1 MDKKQLM
8 ALALGAA
15 TLLPVSFASTP
26 LEAQNIKS
34 ISFADKK
41 YEYGEG
47 KDTITLFFNLL
58 DSDGEHVDNLHASD
72 LESYL
77 VVREDG
83 KIIPASQAV
92 VEPLSGGQRI
102 PAEYTFSVL
111 VDLSIPGEGKL
122 QIFQAIETLV
132 ESAPDSCVYLS
143 FFGDEVSESRLVTR
157 DNILKM
163 RKQLNKGAENKYFY
177 SALYAK
183 LSEFSA
189 SSAELED
196 EVKMSDDYEEN
207 TEIARRAALNRD
219 KNILF
224 VFTEGTKRPTYE
236 ENIAF
241 AEVKEYQQSDTHIV
255 PRVYAFYYTEE
266 DASPEI
272 EACLEGICDSDD
284 PDRQGDY
291 MPANDMEQVLTDF
304 QRVVS
309 DQMYTYSFAYCVP
322 EGRSYSGAVEYVGEW
337 KGDKIGEAT
346 FTIGSAENPWP
357 IRAAK
362 ASDSVAKYFV
372 ALILML
378 LTIVVILC
386 VNRLIIPGFRSK
398 AFERKYYKN
407 YVPQA
412 NVRVLTCRYCG
423 QPVTEGEL
431 VVQRCKHTMHARCWK
446 ENGYKCAEYG
456 QNCTE
461 GIQPHG
467 DWRELFSSTSMQEN
481 RTTIHGIIAAF
492 IGWIIYEVTGRGGW
506 LQAISEPIVNMCY
519 SNDGTTVD
527 LTLDCISR
535 VSAMLCI
542 GLLLGFLLSLVF
554 RYNDEYRTKDAK
566 IWLRIIGL
574 SLLTALIGMLAF
586 ALGGVILCLLLSAI
600 APSYIAWYCSL
611 PAYML
616 FSVCVALALTIGS
629 SIPVRSALIGGG
641 VAAVIG
647 FIVLSL
653 SALTPDSMPW
663 MSMLLNFIIFGGGLG
678 ASLVTVRM
686 LAEKYFLTYTLDG
699 VEKRIPIHKWM
710 NATGGGNKVK
720 IGMTIGCEIQMN
732 WERSGKVAKE
742 HAELYIDHDRS
753 MPVIKSLYAGI
764 LFNNRTDMNVGQT
777 MLLTNGD
784 SFRIGDTT
792 FKYVENQ

>member
-8 ALALGAA
+8 ILALGAA
-15 TLLPVSFASTP
+15 TLLPASFSSAN
-26 LEAQNIKS
+26 LEAQNIKT
-34 ISFADKK
+34 ISFCDKK

-47 KDTITLFFNLL
+47 KDTVTLYFNLL
-58 DSDGEHVDNLHASD
+58 DANGERVDNLHADD

-83 KIIPASQAV
+83 KIIPASQSV
-92 VEPLSGGQRI
+92 VMPVGSGQRI

-143 FFGDEVSESRLVTR
+143 FFGDEVSASRLVTR
-157 DNILKM
+157 DNLDKM
-163 RKQLNKGAENKYFY
+163 RKHLNKGAENKYFY

-183 LSEFSA
+183 LTEFSD
-189 SSAELED
+189 SFAEYQD
-196 EVKMSDDYEEN
+196 EVKESDDYEDN
-207 TEIARRAALNRD
+207 ADIVRRAALNRD

-241 AEVKEYQQSDTHIV
+241 LEVSEYQQEASHIV

-272 EACLEGICDSDD
+272 ESCLEGICNSED
-284 PDRQGDY
+284 PSRQGDY
-291 MPANDMEQVLTDF
+291 MPANDMEQVLADF

-309 DQMYTYSFAYCVP
+309 DQMYSYSFAYCVP
-322 EGRSYSGAVEYVGEW
+322 ETRSYSGAVDYVGEW

-362 ASDSVAKYFV
+362 VSDSAAKYFV
-372 ALILML
+372 ALIAML
-378 LTIVVILC
+378 LTILVIFI

-398 AFERKYYKN
+398 TFERKYYKN

-423 QPVTEGEL
+423 QPVQEGQL

-456 QNCTE
+456 QNCSD

-467 DWRELFSSTSMQEN
+467 DWRELFSSQAIQEN
-481 RTTIHGIIAAF
+481 RTTIAGIVAAF
-492 IGWIIYEVTGRGGW
+492 IGWIIYEVTGRGSW
-506 LQAISEPIVNMCY
+506 LKPISEWIVNLCY
-519 SNDGTTVD
+519 SNDGTSVD
-527 LTLDCISR
+527 LTVDCISR

-542 GLLLGFLLSLVF
+542 GLLLGFLLSVIF
-554 RYNDEYRTKDAK
+554 RYNDEYRAK
-566 IWLRIIGL
+566 NAMIWLRIVGL

-586 ALGGVILCLLLSAI
+586 ALGGAILCLLLSAI
-600 APSYIAWYCSL
+600 APSYIPWYCSL

-641 VAAVIG
+641 VAALIG
-647 FIVLSL
+647 FIVLCL

-699 VEKRIPIHKWM
+699 IEKRIPIHKWM

-742 HAELYIDHDRS
+742 HAELYIDHDRM
-753 MPVIKSLYAGI
+753 MPVIKSMYAGI
-764 LFNNRTDMNVGQT
+764 LFNNRVEMNVGQT
-777 MLLTNGD
+777 MMLTNGD
-784 SFRIGDTT
+784 TFRIGDTT

>member
-1 MDKKQLM
+1 MDTKQLTI
-8 ALALGAA
+8 LALGAI
-15 TLLPVSFASTP
+15 TLVPSSINTNEAN
-26 LEAQNIKS
+26 AQNIKN
-34 ISFADKK
+34 ISFCDKK
-41 YEYGEG
+41 YEYGVG
-47 KDTITLFFNLL
+47 KDTITLYFNLL
-58 DSDGEHVDNLHASD
+58 DADGDRIDNLRTED
-72 LESYL
+72 LESYF
-77 VVREDG
+77 VVREDN
-83 KIIPASQAV
+83 KIIPSSQCSI
-92 VEPLSGGQRI
+92 EPLNSGQRI

-111 VDLSIPGEGKL
+111 VDLSIPAEGKL

-143 FFGDEVSESRLVTR
+143 FFGDEVSESKLVTR
-157 DNILKM
+157 DNISKM
-163 RKQLNKGAENKYFY
+163 RKLINKGAENKYFY

-183 LSEFSA
+183 LSEFST
-189 SSAELED
+189 SSAEYQDDIKASE
-196 EVKMSDDYEEN
+196 DYEEN
-207 TEIARRAALNRD
+207 YEIARRAALNTD

-224 VFTEGTKRPTYE
+224 VFTEGTIRPTYE

-241 AEVKEYQQSDTHIV
+241 LEVSEYQQGTTHIV
-255 PRVYAFYYTEE
+255 PRVFAFYYTE
-266 DASPEI
+266 DNASPEI
-272 EACLEGICDSDD
+272 ESCLEGICNSED
-284 PDRQGDY
+284 PNRQGDY
-291 MPANDMEQVLTDF
+291 MPANDMEQVLSDF

-309 DQMYTYSFAYCVP
+309 DQMYSYSFAYCVP
-322 EGRSYSGAVEYVGEW
+322 ENRSYSGVVEYSGEW
-337 KGDKIGEAT
+337 KGDIIGSAT

-357 IRAAK
+357 IREEKVSDSAAK
-362 ASDSVAKYFV
+362 YIV
-372 ALILML
+372 ALIAML
-378 LTIVVILC
+378 LTILVILC
-386 VNRLIIPGFRSK
+386 INRLLVPGIRSK

-407 YVPQA
+407 YIPQA

-423 QPVTEGEL
+423 QPVNEGQL
-431 VVQRCKHTMHARCWK
+431 VVQRCKHTMHANCWK

-456 QNCTE
+456 QNCSE

-467 DWRELFSSTSMQEN
+467 DWRELFSSNSMLEN
-481 RTTIHGIIAAF
+481 RTTITGIIAAF
-492 IGWIIYEVTGRGGW
+492 IGWIIYEVTGRGSW
-506 LQAISEPIVNMCY
+506 LKAISEPIVNLCY
-519 SNDGTTVD
+519 SNDGTSVD
-527 LTLDCISR
+527 LTADCISR

-542 GLLLGFLLSLVF
+542 GLLLGLFLSFIF
-554 RYNDEYRTKDAK
+554 RYNDEYRSKDAK

-586 ALGGVILCLLLSAI
+586 ALGGAILCLLLSAI
-600 APSYIAWYCSL
+600 APSYIPWFCSL
-611 PAYML
+611 PAYLL
-616 FSVCVALALTIGS
+616 FSICVALALTIGS

-641 VAAVIG
+641 ISAVIG
-647 FIVLSL
+647 FIVLCF

-663 MSMLLNFIIFGGGLG
+663 MSMLLNFIIYGGGLG

-710 NATGGGNKVK
+710 NATGGGNKIK

-742 HAELYIDHDRS
+742 HAELYIDHDRM

-764 LFNNRTDMNVGQT
+764 LFNSRTDMNVGQT

-784 SFRIGDTT
+784 TFRIGDTT